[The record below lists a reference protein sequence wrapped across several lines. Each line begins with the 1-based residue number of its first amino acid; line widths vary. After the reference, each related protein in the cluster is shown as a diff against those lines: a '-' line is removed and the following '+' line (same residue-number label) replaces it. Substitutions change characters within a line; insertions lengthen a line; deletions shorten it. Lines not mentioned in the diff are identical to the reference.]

1 MASITAKR
9 FDITTFNGDAIV
21 NAANESLMG
30 GGGVD
35 GAIHLAAGP
44 QLDRECRLLG
54 GCKAGEAK
62 ITSGCSLKAKYIIH
76 TVGPIYSENS
86 EDESKRLLE
95 NCYRNCLDLARAN
108 SIKSIAF
115 CSISTGIFGYP
126 KDKAAKIA
134 VSTTRKWLADNDG
147 YNLDVMFSCFDNETL
162 KLYKS
167 ELRYMNG
174 I

>member
-1 MASITAKR
+1 MVSITAKK

-44 QLDRECRLLG
+44 QLNNECRPLG
-54 GCKAGEAK
+54 GCKVGEAK
-62 ITSGCSLKAKYIIH
+62 ITSGCNLKAKYIIH

-86 EDESKRLLE
+86 EDENKRLLE

-115 CSISTGIFGYP
+115 CSISTGVYGYP

-134 VSTTRKWLADNDG
+134 VSTTKKWLADNMD
-147 YNLDVMFSCFDNETL
+147 YDLDIVFSCFDSKTF
-162 KLYKS
+162 KLYQN
-167 ELRYMNG
+167 ELQTKF
-174 I
+174 

>member
-1 MASITAKR
+1 MASITAKK
-9 FDITTFNGDAIV
+9 FDITTFNGDTIV

-44 QLDRECRLLG
+44 QLNKECRLLG

-115 CSISTGIFGYP
+115 CSISTGVYGYP
-126 KDKAAKIA
+126 KDKAAKVA
-134 VSTTRKWLADNDG
+134 VSTTKKWLADNKNYD
-147 YNLDVMFSCFDNETL
+147 LDIVFSCFDSKTF
-162 KLYKS
+162 KLYQK
-167 ELRYMNG
+167 ELQ
-174 I
+174 IKF